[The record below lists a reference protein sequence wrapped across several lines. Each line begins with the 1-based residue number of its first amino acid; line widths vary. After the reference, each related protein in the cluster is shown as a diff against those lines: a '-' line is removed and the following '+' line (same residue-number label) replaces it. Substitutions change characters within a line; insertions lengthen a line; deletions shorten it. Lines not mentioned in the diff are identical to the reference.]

1 LHAIGDSH
9 YRNLYSIP
17 KLNPIKSLA
26 VFMGVPQA
34 LVQLYSHIEKRT
46 QLFIKSNRQINPYG
60 GDMFKII
67 SKED

>member
-1 LHAIGDSH
+1 
-9 YRNLYSIP
+9 
-17 KLNPIKSLA
+17 
-26 VFMGVPQA
+26 MGVPQA